1 MRSSNPVL
9 TRLTPETNAGYR
21 SSPSIGYAPDRQ
33 YPTVVAPAA
42 TERMTIDDVVI
53 RTVGLLTLTAVSAAV
68 AWTVVPDRYTFAA
81 WIGAAIV
88 GLVLGFV
95 ITLARMTNPL
105 LISAYAVIEGIFVG
119 MVSKYYE
126 SFLDG
131 IVLQA
136 ALGTFGVFFVMAAL
150 YRFQV
155 IRATPRFI
163 RGVIGATVGIFVV
176 ILLNWILALLGVN
189 THLRDGSP
197 LAIGFS
203 LVIIVIAALN
213 FILDFHLVEEGI
225 RQGAPRNYA
234 WLCAVGILIGLI
246 WVYIE
251 ILRLLSYL
259 RGD

>member
-21 SSPSIGYAPDRQ
+21 SAPSTGYPSDPS
-33 YPTVVAPAA
+33 YPSVVAPA
-42 TERMTIDDVVI
+42 TTDRMTIDDVVV
-53 RTVGLLTLTAVSAAV
+53 RTIGLLTLTAASAAA
-68 AWTVVPDRYTFAA
+68 AWTLIPDQYTFAA

-88 GLVLGFV
+88 GLILGFA
-95 ITLARMTNPL
+95 ITLARITNPA
-105 LISAYAVIEGIFVG
+105 LILTYAVVEGVFVG

-126 SFLDG
+126 SFFDG

-136 ALGTFGVFFVMAAL
+136 ALGTFGVFFVMAVL
-150 YRFQV
+150 YKFQV
-155 IRATPRFI
+155 IRATPGFI
-163 RGVIGATVGIFVV
+163 RGVIGATVGVFVV
-176 ILLNWILALLGVN
+176 ILLNWVLSLFNVN

-203 LVIIVIAALN
+203 LFIIVIAALN

-225 RQGAPRNYA
+225 RQGAPRNFA

-251 ILRLLSYL
+251 ILRLISYF
-259 RGD
+259 RD